1 MLKCDISAGVRGGS
15 GTELRAGESL
25 TSGFLSFDSPEGSL
39 QAFSEL
45 LTRFSCHPFDPL
57 LDPTVRSN
65 GEAKRA
71 LGHARA
77 VLRLAI

>member
-1 MLKCDISAGVRGGS
+1 MQVY
-15 GTELRAGESL
+15 GEGLGLNFGLEKSL

-39 QAFSEL
+39 QAFGEL
-45 LTRFSCHPFDPL
+45 LTRFSRHPFDPL
-57 LDPTVRSN
+57 LNPTVRSN